1 MRTSQLKSSG
11 IVVLAMAMCFGRADA
26 VTAGSASPTDSPPAD
41 SMTVNYNTV
50 MATKDSQAYLIYGSF
65 VQANATAAQT
75 IGDIAAYMN
84 SSSSTG
90 NTTYNSGSVSSGGI
104 GVNDGGAIIQFNNS
118 ATAYA
123 IGGG

>member
-1 MRTSQLKSSG
+1 
-11 IVVLAMAMCFGRADA
+11 
-26 VTAGSASPTDSPPAD
+26 
-41 SMTVNYNTV
+41 MTVNYNTV